1 VIAAHAG
8 DDLPDVMFAVVDELD
23 LAMTG
28 ADAVSP
34 CMTALRLEAALPALV
49 FGPPRGPARSERRQA
64 RKKIASVWWHSA
76 RKFVL

>member
-1 VIAAHAG
+1 MIAAHAG
-8 DDLPDVMFAVVDELD
+8 DDLPEVMFAVVDELD

-49 FGPPRGPARSERRQA
+49 FGPPP
-64 RKKIASVWWHSA
+64 WPCT
-76 RKFVL
+76 